1 MYLETLL
8 LAVILLISITFH
20 EYAHALVAYKL
31 GDNTPKISGRL
42 TVNPIKHIDI
52 IGTVTIP
59 ILLIIVTRGLLVF
72 GYAKPVPINPY
83 NFKNPRKDMMWVGL
97 AGPAANLLIAFV
109 LSLIL
114 RMESI
119 GQTARELLQDGVLI
133 NLVLFIF
140 NLIPI
145 PPLDGSKILSAFL
158 SYKNAYR
165 YLKSEIAGF
174 VIIMVLLVSG
184 ILKWFL
190 MPILRILLNA
200 MGLNNVAI

>member
-52 IGTVTIP
+52 IGTVTIS
-59 ILLIIVTRGLLVF
+59 ILLIIVTRGLLAF

-145 PPLDGSKILSAFL
+145 PPLDGSKILSTFL

-165 YLKSEIAGF
+165 YLKSEIVGF

-190 MPILRILLNA
+190 MPILRVLLNA